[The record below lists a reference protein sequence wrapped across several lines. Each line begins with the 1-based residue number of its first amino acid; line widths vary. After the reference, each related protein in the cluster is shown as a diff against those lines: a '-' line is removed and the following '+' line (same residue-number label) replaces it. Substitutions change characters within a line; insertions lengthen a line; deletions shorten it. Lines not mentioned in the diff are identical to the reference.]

1 MRLLV
6 TRPEPDAL
14 RLGAVLE
21 EAGHEAVVEPLLSV
35 SFDGGDPIDVDGAQA
50 LIATSRNGL
59 RALKASPALAE
70 ARHLPLFAVGKAT
83 AAEARTLGF
92 EVVVTGAGTAAELV
106 THIVSA
112 LDPAAGLLVH
122 LAGDSLAG
130 DLAGDLEAH
139 GFRVLQ
145 PVVYRMVPATTF
157 ADTTVEQLARG
168 EIDGVILLSPRTAA
182 IYAALVRRH
191 DLMAA
196 VRRMPHF
203 CLSAAVARRLEPLG
217 PVPTRVARPPASKK
231 CLPSSTTARQN
242 WGASP
247 GQCDDGAQ
255 QRPRRLCTF
264 RQCEAASFSVL
275 LSPWLGKLAD
285 D

>member
-14 RLGAVLE
+14 KLSGLLE

-35 SFDGGDPIDVDGAQA
+35 SFEDADPIDIDGAQA
-50 LIATSRNGL
+50 LIATSRNAL
-59 RALKASPALAE
+59 RALRATPVLAE

-83 AAEARTLGF
+83 ATEARALGF
-92 EVVVTGAGTAAELV
+92 EMVVTGAGTAAELV

-112 LDPAAGLLVH
+112 LDPAAGLVVH

-145 PVVYRMVPATTF
+145 PVVYRTVPATAF
-157 ADTTVEQLARG
+157 ADGTVEQLADG

-182 IYAALVRRH
+182 VYAGLVRRH
-191 DLMAA
+191 RLVAA
-196 VRRMPHF
+196 VHKMPHF

-217 PVPTRVARPPASKK
+217 PVPTRVAEAPRLEEVLA
-231 CLPSSTTARQN
+231 LV
-242 WGASP
+242 
-247 GQCDDGAQ
+247 DDS
-255 QRPRRLCTF
+255 
-264 RQCEAASFSVL
+264 AAE
-275 LSPWLGKLAD
+275 LGG
-285 D
+285 